1 MAVISCSPPEHR
13 LTGVVYP
20 LFTCLPMPIMP
31 ALSRLFHWL
40 FPLLLLLAALPA
52 SALDPNDLLPPE
64 KAFAA
69 RLEQQGQQLLV
80 HVNIAPGYYLYRDRT
95 RIVSEPAGVVGTP
108 QLPAGDAKQDPYFGL
123 QQVYHQRVT
132 FTVPITATALP
143 DNFTLL
149 ATIQGC
155 ADAGLCYPPYT
166 HKLKPGDNRLADWLS
181 PAASADDA
189 APTLSRQQWLG
200 TLFTFLLAG
209 IGMAFTAC
217 MYPLLP
223 IVSSMV
229 AGQGQ
234 RLNKTR
240 GFVLTFAYVQGLA
253 LTYTA
258 VGVIAG
264 KTGSLLTVWLQQP
277 AVILAASAL
286 MVVFALGMFDLIT
299 IQLPS
304 ALQSRLASHSNK
316 LGGGR
321 LASVFAMGALSAL
334 LVGPCVAPPLA
345 LALGYIGQTGDA
357 VLGGAALYSMAMGLG
372 LPLLLVGTF
381 GGHILPRAGAWM
393 QQVKYTFGVVML
405 GVAIWMAGPFL
416 PVWLTMLLWAALALG
431 SAWWLLLSR
440 QRPTPRG
447 AGRWLVRLIAAAL
460 ALAGLLQIVG
470 AATGAPSPR
479 LPLAA
484 IWQGQLAAKPAFE
497 RIANSA
503 ELDAALAQ
511 AKAAGQP
518 VLLDFYADWCVSC
531 IEMEETT
538 FRHPDIAARMGKLRL
553 LQADVTANNAEHQAL
568 LKRFGL
574 YGPPGIM
581 LYNAQ
586 GELVHKVIGYQDAGD
601 FAASLDKVGR

>member
-1 MAVISCSPPEHR
+1 
-13 LTGVVYP
+13 
-20 LFTCLPMPIMP
+20 MP
-31 ALSRLFHWL
+31 ALLRLFHWL
-40 FPLLLLLAALPA
+40 FPLLILMAALPA
-52 SALDPNDLLPPE
+52 RALNPDELLPPE

-69 RLEQQGQQLLV
+69 SVEQQGQQLRV
-80 HVNIAPGYYLYRDRT
+80 HFDIAKGYYLYRDRT
-95 RIVSEPAGVVGTP
+95 RFASQPAGVLGTP
-108 QLPAGDAKQDPYFGL
+108 QLPAGEAKQDPYFGL

-132 FTVPITATALP
+132 VTLPLTGPINP
-143 DNFTLL
+143 DTFTLL

-166 HKLKPGDNRLADWLS
+166 HQLKIGDNRLGDWLS
-181 PAASADDA
+181 PATA
-189 APTLSRQQWLG
+189 ATSGDSTPLSRQQLWA
-200 TLFTFLLAG
+200 TLAAFLLAG
-209 IGMAFTAC
+209 LGMAFTAC

-229 AGQGQ
+229 AGQGSK
-234 RLNKTR
+234 LNKTR
-240 GFVLTFAYVQGLA
+240 GFVLTFTYVQGLA

-304 ALQSRLASHSNK
+304 ALQSRLANQSNK

-357 VLGGAALYSMAMGLG
+357 LLGGAALYAMAMGLG

-381 GGHILPRAGAWM
+381 GGHLLPRAGAWM

-431 SAWWLLLSR
+431 SAWWLLLSP
-440 QRPTPRG
+440 QRPAARG
-447 AGRWLVRLIAAAL
+447 MGLWAVRLLAAAL
-460 ALAGLLQIVG
+460 AVAGLLQVLG
-470 AATGAPSPR
+470 AVTGAPSPR
-479 LPLAA
+479 LPLAG
-484 IWQGQLAAKPAFE
+484 IWQGQLAAKPAFQ
-497 RIANSA
+497 RIANST

-518 VLLDFYADWCVSC
+518 VMLDFYADWCVSC

-538 FRHPDIAARMGKLRL
+538 FRDPAIASRMGKLRL

-586 GELVHKVIGYQDAGD
+586 GELVHKVIGYQNADD
-601 FAASLDKVGR
+601 FAASLGQVGR

>member
-1 MAVISCSPPEHR
+1 
-13 LTGVVYP
+13 
-20 LFTCLPMPIMP
+20 MP

-80 HVNIAPGYYLYRDRT
+80 HVDIAPGYYLYRDRT

-166 HKLKPGDNRLADWLS
+166 HKLKPGDGPLADWLS
-181 PAASADDA
+181 PAASADDT

-304 ALQSRLASHSNK
+304 ALQSRLADHSNK

-345 LALGYIGQTGDA
+345 LALGYIGQSGDA

-484 IWQGQLAAKPAFE
+484 IWQGQLAAKPVFQ

>member
-1 MAVISCSPPEHR
+1 
-13 LTGVVYP
+13 
-20 LFTCLPMPIMP
+20 MPIMP

-95 RIVSEPAGVVGTP
+95 RIVSEPAGVVGSP

-304 ALQSRLASHSNK
+304 ALQSRLANHSNK

-479 LPLAA
+479 LPLAG
-484 IWQGQLAAKPAFE
+484 IWQGQLAAKPAFQ

-538 FRHPDIAARMGKLRL
+538 FRHPEIAARMGKLRL

-601 FAASLDKVGR
+601 FAASLEKVGR

>member
-1 MAVISCSPPEHR
+1 MAAMISCSPPER
-13 LTGVVYP
+13 PVSGVVYH
-20 LFTCLPMPIMP
+20 LFICLPEPIMP
-31 ALSRLFHWL
+31 ALLRLFHWL
-40 FPLLLLLAALPA
+40 FPLLMLAATLPA

-69 RLEQQGQQLLV
+69 RLEQQGKQLLV
-80 HVNIAPGYYLYRDRT
+80 HVDIAPGYYLYRDRT
-95 RIVSEPAGVVGTP
+95 RIGSEPAGVLGTP
-108 QLPAGDAKQDPYFGL
+108 QLPPGEAKQDPYFGL

-132 FTVPITATALP
+132 FSVPITAASLP
-143 DNFTLL
+143 ANFTLL

-166 HKLKPGDNRLADWLS
+166 HKLKPGEGRLVDWLS
-181 PAASADDA
+181 PATSTDEATPA
-189 APTLSRQQWLG
+189 LSRQQWLG
-200 TLFTFLLAG
+200 TLLTFLLAG

-234 RLNKTR
+234 RLNKMR
-240 GFVLTFAYVQGLA
+240 GFVLTMAYVQGLA

-258 VGVIAG
+258 VGVMAG

-304 ALQSRLASHSNK
+304 ALQSLLATQSNK

-321 LASVFAMGALSAL
+321 LASVFAMGALS
-334 LVGPCVAPPLA
+334 
-345 LALGYIGQTGDA
+345 
-357 VLGGAALYSMAMGLG
+357 MGLG

-393 QQVKYTFGVVML
+393 QQVKYAFGVVML

-416 PVWLTMLLWAALALG
+416 PVWLTMQLWAALALG

-440 QRPTPRG
+440 QRPNPGG
-447 AGRWLVRLIAAAL
+447 AARWLLRAIATAL
-460 ALAGLLQIVG
+460 VAAGLLQIVG

-479 LPLAA
+479 LPLAG
-484 IWQGQLAAKPAFE
+484 IWQGQLAAKPAFQ

-503 ELDAALAQ
+503 ELDTALAQ

-538 FRHPDIAARMGKLRL
+538 FRQPDIAARMGKLRL

-586 GELVHKVIGYQDAGD
+586 GELVHQVIGYQDAAD

>member
-1 MAVISCSPPEHR
+1 
-13 LTGVVYP
+13 
-20 LFTCLPMPIMP
+20 MP

-64 KAFAA
+64 KAFSA

-95 RIVSEPAGVVGTP
+95 RIASKPAGLLGTP

-132 FTVPITATALP
+132 FTVPITAAALP

-181 PAASADDA
+181 PADSADDS

-209 IGMAFTAC
+209 VGMAFTAC

-240 GFVLTFAYVQGLA
+240 GFVLTLAYVQGLA

-277 AVILAASAL
+277 AVILVASAL

-304 ALQSRLASHSNK
+304 ALQSRLANHSNK

-416 PVWLTMLLWAALALG
+416 PLWLTMLLWAALALG

-440 QRPTPRG
+440 QRPTPHG
-447 AGRWLVRLIAAAL
+447 AGRWLVRLIATVL
-460 ALAGLLQIVG
+460 ALAGLLQIIG

-479 LPLAA
+479 LPLAG
-484 IWQGQLAAKPAFE
+484 IWQGQLAAKPAFQ

-538 FRHPDIAARMGKLRL
+538 FRDPAITARMGKLRL

-568 LKRFGL
+568 LQRFGL

-581 LYNAQ
+581 LYSAQ

-601 FAASLDKVGR
+601 FATSLDKVGR

>member
-1 MAVISCSPPEHR
+1 
-13 LTGVVYP
+13 
-20 LFTCLPMPIMP
+20 
-31 ALSRLFHWL
+31 
-40 FPLLLLLAALPA
+40 
-52 SALDPNDLLPPE
+52 
-64 KAFAA
+64 
-69 RLEQQGQQLLV
+69 
-80 HVNIAPGYYLYRDRT
+80 
-95 RIVSEPAGVVGTP
+95 
-108 QLPAGDAKQDPYFGL
+108 
-123 QQVYHQRVT
+123 
-132 FTVPITATALP
+132 
-143 DNFTLL
+143 
-149 ATIQGC
+149 
-155 ADAGLCYPPYT
+155 
-166 HKLKPGDNRLADWLS
+166 
-181 PAASADDA
+181 
-189 APTLSRQQWLG
+189 
-200 TLFTFLLAG
+200 
-209 IGMAFTAC
+209 

-240 GFVLTFAYVQGLA
+240 GFVLTLAYVQGLA

-304 ALQSRLASHSNK
+304 ALQSRLANHSNK

-416 PVWLTMLLWAALALG
+416 PLWLTMLLWAALALG

-440 QRPTPRG
+440 QRPTPHG
-447 AGRWLVRLIAAAL
+447 AGRWLVRLIATVL
-460 ALAGLLQIVG
+460 ALAGLLQIIG

-479 LPLAA
+479 LPLAG
-484 IWQGQLAAKPAFE
+484 IWQGQLAAKPAFQ

-538 FRHPDIAARMGKLRL
+538 FRDPAIAARMGKLRL

-568 LKRFGL
+568 LQRFGL

-581 LYNAQ
+581 LYSAQ